1 MIYMVKKITATN
13 PRLVKLIEM
22 LKQESYKNQAK
33 IWKDVARRLAK
44 PGRRRAE
51 VNISKIN
58 RYTKEG
64 DVVLVPGKVLGAG
77 KLDHKVIVAAFAFS
91 ETAKKL
97 IKEAG
102 GEAIT
107 IEELIKKNPKGSN
120 VKIMA

>member
-1 MIYMVKKITATN
+1 MAKKITATN

-44 PGRRRAE
+44 PRRRRAE

-77 KLDHKVIVAAFAFS
+77 KLDDKVIVAAFAFS
-91 ETAKKL
+91 ETAKRL

-107 IEELIKKNPKGSN
+107 IEELIKRNPKGSN